1 MVLVS
6 VVIPS
11 FNRFKYLQNAISSV
25 QAQTM
30 EDHEIIIVND
40 GSTEKEYYESSFPKN
55 TKVININRSETPNWG
70 GSRPAVRNYGI
81 DVAEGEY
88 VAFLDDDDIWMPNK
102 LEMQIDQ
109 IKQTKIEFSST
120 EGYFGYGVFDKKK
133 NYPLYN
139 SEHYLKKI
147 KRKYRRTNYI
157 KNNKFPKIWD
167 YKFIEKHN
175 CVILSSVLVKK
186 QLIEELGGFRGLYR
200 SERYKNTSDHDCWLG
215 LLQLSDLVYIDE
227 PLFYYDAGHGDEKNY
242 KN

>member
-88 VAFLDDDDIWMPNK
+88 IAFLDDDDIWMPNK
-102 LEMQIDQ
+102 LEMQNDQ
-109 IKQTKIEFSST
+109 IKQTKI
-120 EGYFGYGVFDKKK
+120 
-133 NYPLYN
+133 
-139 SEHYLKKI
+139 
-147 KRKYRRTNYI
+147 
-157 KNNKFPKIWD
+157 
-167 YKFIEKHN
+167 
-175 CVILSSVLVKK
+175 
-186 QLIEELGGFRGLYR
+186 
-200 SERYKNTSDHDCWLG
+200 
-215 LLQLSDLVYIDE
+215 
-227 PLFYYDAGHGDEKNY
+227 
-242 KN
+242 